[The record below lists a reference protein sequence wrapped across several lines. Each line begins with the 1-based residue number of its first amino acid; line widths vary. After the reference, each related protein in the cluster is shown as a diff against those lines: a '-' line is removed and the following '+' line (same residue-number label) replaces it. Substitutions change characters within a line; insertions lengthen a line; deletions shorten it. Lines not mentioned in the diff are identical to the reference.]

1 MKWVWDEHA
10 ERLNHFTSRLIKS
23 RREHPIFRRPK
34 FFQGRKIRGSEIKDI
49 MWFNP
54 GGTEMEDEEWN
65 TAFVR
70 TLGVM
75 LSGDTIDVR
84 DFYGRPIK
92 DDTFLMLLN
101 AHHESVNFV
110 LPGQEEVR
118 WELII
123 DTCLEEGFL
132 ETPKLFASSEEY
144 EMGDRSFSL
153 LRLRIGEQSH
163 ARAASW
169 KKREQKLGESRMRKR
184 P

>member
-1 MKWVWDEHA
+1 
-10 ERLNHFTSRLIKS
+10 
-23 RREHPIFRRPK
+23 
-34 FFQGRKIRGSEIKDI
+34 

-54 GGTEMEDEEWN
+54 GGIEMEDEEWN

-84 DFYGRPIK
+84 DFYCRTIQ

-101 AHHESVNFV
+101 AHHEPVEFL
-110 LPGQEEVR
+110 LPGKEEVR
-118 WELII
+118 WELILN
-123 DTCLEEGFL
+123 TVLEEGFL
-132 ETPKLFASSEEY
+132 EDPKIFASSEEY
-144 EMGDRSFSL
+144 EIGDRSFSL
-153 LRLRIGEQSH
+153 LRLRVGEKSH

-169 KKREQKLGESRMRKR
+169 KKREQQLGISGAAMGSKQ

>member
-1 MKWVWDEHA
+1 
-10 ERLNHFTSRLIKS
+10 
-23 RREHPIFRRPK
+23 
-34 FFQGRKIRGSEIKDI
+34 

-65 TAFVR
+65 TSFVR

-84 DFYGRPIK
+84 DFYGRPIQ

-101 AHHESVNFV
+101 AHHETVNFV

-123 DTCLEEGFL
+123 DTRLEEGFL

-144 EMGDRSFSL
+144 EMVDRAFSL
-153 LRLRIGEQSH
+153 LHLKVGEQSH
-163 ARAASW
+163 ARVASW
-169 KKREQKLGESRMRKR
+169 KKRNKSSEKSRMRKR

>member
-1 MKWVWDEHA
+1 
-10 ERLNHFTSRLIKS
+10 
-23 RREHPIFRRPK
+23 
-34 FFQGRKIRGSEIKDI
+34 
-49 MWFNP
+49 
-54 GGTEMEDEEWN
+54 MEDEEWN

-84 DFYGRPIK
+84 DFYSRPIQ

-101 AHHESVNFV
+101 AHHETVNFV

-132 ETPKLFASSEEY
+132 ETPKAL
-144 EMGDRSFSL
+144 RL
-153 LRLRIGEQSH
+153 LRGIRDGRSLFFVTSFEGGRAVTRARRLVEE
-163 ARAASW
+163 ARAKIGKSSDE
-169 KKREQKLGESRMRKR
+169 KKAVKG
-184 P
+184 

>member
-1 MKWVWDEHA
+1 
-10 ERLNHFTSRLIKS
+10 
-23 RREHPIFRRPK
+23 
-34 FFQGRKIRGSEIKDI
+34 
-49 MWFNP
+49 
-54 GGTEMEDEEWN
+54 
-65 TAFVR
+65 
-70 TLGVM
+70 M

-84 DFYGRPIK
+84 DFYGRPIP

-101 AHHESVNFV
+101 AHHEAVNFV

-153 LRLRIGEQSH
+153 LRLRVGEQSH
-163 ARAASW
+163 ARDPRRALRAIQY
-169 KKREQKLGESRMRKR
+169 RDGRRALAPGTFDALFHADN
-184 P
+184 